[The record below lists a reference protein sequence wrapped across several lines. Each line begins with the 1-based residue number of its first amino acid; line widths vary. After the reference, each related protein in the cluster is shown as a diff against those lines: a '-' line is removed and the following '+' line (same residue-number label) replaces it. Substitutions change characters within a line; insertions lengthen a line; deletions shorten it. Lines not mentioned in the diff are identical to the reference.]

1 MPNNLSGIELTRQIM
16 GEYKYIKILLTSGY
30 PDEIVD
36 MVDIM
41 EMDVELL
48 TKSYRRTQL
57 ASAIETVSYTHLTL
71 PTTPYV

>member
-1 MPNNLSGIELTRQIM
+1 MPNNFSGIELTRQIM
-16 GEYKYIKILLTSGY
+16 EEYKYIKALLTSGY
-30 PDEIVD
+30 PNEIVD

-57 ASAIETVSYTHLTL
+57 ASAIEKVVSAQRKH
-71 PTTPYV
+71 

>member
-1 MPNNLSGIELTRQIM
+1 MPNNFSGIELTRQIM
-16 GEYKYIKILLTSGY
+16 GEYKYIKALLTSGY

-48 TKSYRRTQL
+48 AKSYRRTQL
-57 ASAIETVSYTHLTL
+57 ASAIEKVVSDQHEH
-71 PTTPYV
+71 

>member
-16 GEYKYIKILLTSGY
+16 GEYKDIKVLLTSGY

-57 ASAIETVSYTHLTL
+57 ASAIEKVVSAQRKH
-71 PTTPYV
+71 

>member
-16 GEYKYIKILLTSGY
+16 GEYKYIKALLTSGY

-57 ASAIETVSYTHLTL
+57 ASAIEKVVSAQRKH
-71 PTTPYV
+71 

>member
-1 MPNNLSGIELTRQIM
+1 MPNNFSGIELTRQIM
-16 GEYKYIKILLTSGY
+16 GEYKYIKALLTSGY

-57 ASAIETVSYTHLTL
+57 ASAIEKVVSDQREH
-71 PTTPYV
+71 

>member
-1 MPNNLSGIELTRQIM
+1 M
-16 GEYKYIKILLTSGY
+16 GEYKYIKALLTSGY

-57 ASAIETVSYTHLTL
+57 ASAIEMVVSAQRKH
-71 PTTPYV
+71 